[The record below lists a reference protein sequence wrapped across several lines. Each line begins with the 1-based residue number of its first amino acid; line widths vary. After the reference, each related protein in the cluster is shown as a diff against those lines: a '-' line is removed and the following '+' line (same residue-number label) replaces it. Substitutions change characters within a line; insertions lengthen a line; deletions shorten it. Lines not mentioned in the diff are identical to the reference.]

1 MKSSLAILRIFCLL
15 KLLLLCSQVSAKRLV
30 DFAHL
35 PQATALGIGTSNET
49 QISST
54 NINSCSSTDTSEP
67 LRSGQKWPSVGNLE
81 VRNLSV
87 KQTNISPALGL
98 HGISFAVQPGKRVG
112 VVSCSGVE
120 KSILVAALLRLVRS
134 YLGEVSFIE
143 AHR

>member
-49 QISST
+49 QIST
-54 NINSCSSTDTSEP
+54 NISCSSSTDTSEP

-87 KQTNISPALGL
+87 KQSNISPALGL